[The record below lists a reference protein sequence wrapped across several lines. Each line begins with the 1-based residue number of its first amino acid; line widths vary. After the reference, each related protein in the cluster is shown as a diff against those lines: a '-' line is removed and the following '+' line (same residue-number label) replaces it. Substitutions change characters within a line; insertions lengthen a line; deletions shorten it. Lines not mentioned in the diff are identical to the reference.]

1 MNRLIV
7 PILFVSLV
15 LGLTVQASAQQSGDP
30 EVIEKEGLT
39 KIRLLPPGPGNPR
52 NSEGAFLELK
62 DGRLAFIYTHFTGG
76 GSDHAAAHLAARFS
90 RDGGR
95 TWTSE
100 DQLVLPN
107 EAKMNVM
114 SVSLLRLTGGDIGL
128 FYLRKNAL
136 DDCRLYLRRST
147 DEGRTWGD
155 PVLCIP
161 DAGYFVV
168 NNDRVIQLK
177 TGRLV
182 VPASRRNSPGS
193 PRPYPGVAV
202 CYLSDDDGRSWRRS
216 NTELKPPEGSTTGLQ
231 EPGVV
236 ELKDGRLMMLCRT
249 DQGCQFRSY
258 SHDGGET
265 WFPAEPSEI
274 KSPVS
279 PASIKRIPRTGDLL
293 LVWNDHSRIDPAL
306 KGKRTPFTV
315 AISRD
320 EGATWEKIK
329 IVEDDPDGWYCYTAI
344 AFVGDRVLLGHCAG
358 DSRVGRLN
366 RTQITAFDLAWLYER
381 EKP

>member
-1 MNRLIV
+1 MDRSIA
-7 PILFVSLV
+7 PLV
-15 LGLTVQASAQQSGDP
+15 LFTLVSGFAVQACAQEAGRP
-30 EVIEKEGLT
+30 NVIQKDGVT
-39 KIRLLPPGPGNPR
+39 KIRLLPPRPGNPR
-52 NSEGAFLELK
+52 NSEGAFLQLT

-90 RDGGR
+90 SDGGR

-114 SVSLLRLTGGDIGL
+114 SVSLLRLASDEIGL

-136 DDCRLYLRRST
+136 DDCRLYLRRSA
-147 DEGRTWGD
+147 DEGRTWGE

-168 NNDRVIQLK
+168 NNDRVIRLN

-182 VPASRRNSPGS
+182 VPASRRNSAGS
-193 PRPYPGVAV
+193 PKPYPGVAV
-202 CYLSDDDGRSWRRS
+202 CYLSDDNGQSWRRS
-216 NTELKPPEGSTTGLQ
+216 KTELNPPPGSATGLQ

-236 ELKDGRLMMLCRT
+236 ELKGGRLMMLCRT

-258 SHDGGET
+258 SQDGGET
-265 WFPAEPSEI
+265 WSPAEPSEI

-279 PASIKRIPRTGDLL
+279 PVSIKRIPLTGDLL
-293 LVWNDHSRIDPAL
+293 LVWNDHTRIDPAL

-315 AISRD
+315 AVSRD

-329 IVEDDPDGWYCYTAI
+329 NLEDDADGWYCYTAI

-358 DSRVGRLN
+358 DSQVGRLN
-366 RTQITAFDLAWLYER
+366 RTQITAFDVDWLY
-381 EKP
+381 K